1 MIKKGEDR
9 ERKWAVA
16 RANPTDKNR
25 GIEAWRVTSYRY
37 LSIGRAL
44 ERFLGFIGR
53 SKVPSKAILVTRGN
67 RNAIT
72 SNSVPHFFD
81 PKRPQRPPRSLPK
94 QGPSRIKIKKKINR
108 RIYTNFDGLEGRFF
122 VISEA
127 TMKHFLN
134 RNRR

>member
-1 MIKKGEDR
+1 MIKKGADR

-53 SKVPSKAILVTRGN
+53 SKVPSKATLVTRGN
-67 RNAIT
+67 QIAIVLT
-72 SNSVPHFFD
+72 VYLIFGAQEAPRGVPGAD
-81 PKRPQRPPRSLPK
+81 RDEV
-94 QGPSRIKIKKKINR
+94 QG
-108 RIYTNFDGLEGRFF
+108 E
-122 VISEA
+122 
-127 TMKHFLN
+127 
-134 RNRR
+134 

>member
-16 RANPTDKNR
+16 RANPTDKNG

-53 SKVPSKAILVTRGN
+53 SKVPSKAILVTKRKRIAIALTPDLIFRAQEAPRG
-67 RNAIT
+67 
-72 SNSVPHFFD
+72 VPGAQKD
-81 PKRPQRPPRSLPK
+81 RV
-94 QGPSRIKIKKKINR
+94 QG
-108 RIYTNFDGLEGRFF
+108 E
-122 VISEA
+122 
-127 TMKHFLN
+127 
-134 RNRR
+134 